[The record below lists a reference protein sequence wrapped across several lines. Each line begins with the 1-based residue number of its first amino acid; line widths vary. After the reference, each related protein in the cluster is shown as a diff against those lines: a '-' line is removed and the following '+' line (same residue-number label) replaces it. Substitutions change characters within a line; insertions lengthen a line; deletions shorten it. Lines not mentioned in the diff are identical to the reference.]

1 MNDTFQCGD
10 SPALVTY
17 LYGESEPSEHAVIEA
32 HVEVCAACA
41 AELAA
46 MESTRVQL
54 ASWTP
59 PAFGFSARRVA
70 ARALR
75 PQAWWNRPLQPW
87 LQAAAAAVIFAAG
100 LVLGGVRPSTV
111 ARGALSFVEGRG
123 TQSTAPAA
131 VRAAGTGSAVQ
142 ASAVSADELKSLE
155 QRLRDEIAQ
164 VRLKPD
170 TTINSQPGVRS
181 VRLQPDLEGQLLARV
196 RTLIDESEQRQH
208 RELALRTAQI
218 FRDFDSQ
225 RRVDLEQIHRSVGQ
239 IEGQTGA
246 EVREQRQMLNY
257 LMKVSEQR

>member
-131 VRAAGTGSAVQ
+131 ARAAGTGSAVQ

-164 VRLKPD
+164 MR
-170 TTINSQPGVRS
+170 TTAALGAAASPVS
-181 VRLQPDLEGQLLARV
+181 ASEAQLMARV

>member
-70 ARALR
+70 ARALK

-87 LQAAAAAVIFAAG
+87 LQAAAAAVIFATG
-100 LVLGGVRPSTV
+100 LALGVV
-111 ARGALSFVEGRG
+111 RG
-123 TQSTAPAA
+123 TQSTPAA
-131 VRAAGTGSAVQ
+131 ARAAVAGSAVQ
-142 ASAVSADELKSLE
+142 ASAVSAVELKALE

-170 TTINSQPGVRS
+170 TTNDSQPGVRS

-196 RTLIDESEQRQH
+196 RTLIDESEQRQR
-208 RELALRTAQI
+208 RELALRTTQI